1 LHENV
6 GITGERVMVRVDAE
20 GDDRPGTGTVAI
32 GPVEAGPVDSS
43 GHQTESLLARGAE
56 ALFGDGDLSTSREL
70 FEAAYAEAERTGDI
84 NGIAVATLG
93 LGGLWVHEHR
103 TLAGDGQL
111 RARLR
116 HALSLVEPA
125 SSLAL
130 RLRVRLA
137 AETDYRAGDHQAI
150 FASLEEARGAVDPV
164 VRAEALSVAHHC
176 VLGPDHGARRQ
187 ALAAELIEES
197 FRTGRRSDLLMGQLW
212 QTVDLFLGADA
223 QARRRLAELRDMLA
237 ERDNLAVAF
246 VVSAIEVML
255 AIRAGHFTEA
265 EELAGRCAERG
276 AAAGDVDWTG
286 WYGGQLFAIRWYQG
300 RLGELVPMLSEL
312 VHSPTLSVVD
322 NSYFAAFAVAAAQ
335 AGDRLTAS
343 ATLATLCQGGLDALP
358 RSSTWLVTM
367 SGIAE
372 AAYLLGDTDVAA
384 DVYELVLPF
393 AHLPAMASLGIACFG
408 SVHHP
413 LGIAAMTTGDLDKA
427 VDHLRAAVRANL
439 ALAHWP
445 AVAMSRQRYARA
457 LALRGWPAEASDAT
471 RERAAAEEEARAL
484 GVTVHEPAAAS
495 SGRALVCVRTGDSW
509 RIEWGERVA
518 LVANSVGMRHLAV
531 LLANPGTDVPAVDL
545 VSGADTPPAR
555 MSGQP
560 VLDETAVA
568 GYRRRLGELNADIA
582 EWEARDDEDAA
593 ERCRVERDW
602 VLTELTGA
610 TGLAGRT
617 RRFPDEAERAR
628 ISVGKA
634 IRRVLAKVAQADPAL
649 GEHLRD
655 TVRTGMFCSYRP

>member
-1 LHENV
+1 
-6 GITGERVMVRVDAE
+6 MVRVDAE
-20 GDDRPGTGTVAI
+20 GDDRPGTRTVAI
-32 GPVEAGPVDSS
+32 GPVGVGPVGSR
-43 GHQTESLLARGAE
+43 GQETGSLLARGTE

-103 TLAGDGQL
+103 TLAGSGQL

-150 FASLEEARGAVDPV
+150 LASLEEARGAGDSL
-164 VRAEALSVAHHC
+164 VRAEALSIAHHC
-176 VLGPDHGARRQ
+176 VLGPDHGAVRQ

-197 FRTGRRSDLLMGQLW
+197 FGTGRRSDLLMGQLW
-212 QTVDLFLGADA
+212 QTVDLFLGADPR
-223 QARRRLAELRDMLA
+223 ARRRLAELRDLLA

-255 AIRAGHFTEA
+255 AIRAGRFTEA
-265 EELAGRCAERG
+265 EDLAGRCAERG

-300 RLGELVPMLSEL
+300 RLGELVSMLSEL
-312 VHSPTLSVVD
+312 VHSPTLSVID
-322 NSYFAAFAVAAAQ
+322 NSYFAALAVAAAQ
-335 AGDRLTAS
+335 AGDQLTAR
-343 ATLATLCQGGLDALP
+343 ATLAAVCQGGLDALP

-372 AAYLLGDTDVAA
+372 AAYLLGDADVAA
-384 DVYELVLPF
+384 EVYGLVLPF

-408 SVHHP
+408 SVHYP
-413 LGIAAMTTGDLDKA
+413 LGISAMTMGDLDKA

-439 ALAHWP
+439 ALAHLP
-445 AVAMSRQRYARA
+445 AVAMSRHRYARA
-457 LALRGWPAEASDAT
+457 LALRGRSAEAAQESAV
-471 RERAAAEEEARAL
+471 AEEEARAL
-484 GVTVHEPAAAS
+484 GVTVHEPAAAQAV
-495 SGRALVCVRTGDSW
+495 RALVCVRAGDSW
-509 RIEWGERVA
+509 RIEWGERMT

-531 LLANPGTDVPAVDL
+531 LLANPGTEVPAVDL
-545 VSGADTPPAR
+545 VSGADAPSAR

-568 GYRRRLGELNADIA
+568 GYRRRLRELDADIA
-582 EWEARDDEDAA
+582 EREARDDEEAA

-634 IRRVLAKVAQADPAL
+634 IRRVLVKLAQTDAAL

>member
-1 LHENV
+1 
-6 GITGERVMVRVDAE
+6 MVRVGAE
-20 GDDRPGTGTVAI
+20 GDGGPGTGTVEI
-32 GPVEAGPVDSS
+32 GPVGAGPV
-43 GHQTESLLARGAE
+43 GGKGRETGSLLARGAE

-103 TLAGDGQL
+103 TLAGGGQL
-111 RARLR
+111 RVRLQ

-150 FASLEEARGAVDPV
+150 FASLEEARGAGDPL

-176 VLGPDHGARRQ
+176 VLGPDHGAKRQ

-212 QTVDLFLGADA
+212 QTVDLFLSADP

-255 AIRAGHFTEA
+255 AIRAGRFTEA
-265 EELAGRCAERG
+265 EEMAGRCAERG

-300 RLGELVPMLSEL
+300 RLDELVPMLSEL

-343 ATLATLCQGGLDALP
+343 ATLATLSQGGLDALP

-367 SGIAE
+367 SGIAD
-372 AAYLLGDTDVAA
+372 AAYLLGDADVAA
-384 DVYELVLPF
+384 EVYELLLPF

-408 SVHHP
+408 SVHYP
-413 LGIAAMTTGDLDKA
+413 LGISALTTGDLDRA
-427 VDHLRAAVRANL
+427 VNHLRASVGANL

-445 AVAMSRQRYARA
+445 AVAMSRHRYARA
-457 LALRGWPAEASDAT
+457 LALRGRPSEAA
-471 RERAAAEEEARAL
+471 RERAVAEEEVRTL
-484 GVTVHEPAAAS
+484 GLTVHEPAAAPA
-495 SGRALVCVRTGDSW
+495 GRALECVRAGDSW

-518 LVANSVGMRHLAV
+518 LVAHSVGMGHLAV
-531 LLANPGTDVPAVDL
+531 LFANPGTEVPAVDL
-545 VSGADTPPAR
+545 VSGADAPAAR

-568 GYRRRLGELNADIA
+568 GYRRRLSELNADIA
-582 EWEARDDEDAA
+582 EREARGDEEAA
-593 ERCRVERDW
+593 ERYRVERDW
-602 VLTELTGA
+602 VLTELAGA

-617 RRFPDEAERAR
+617 RRFPDEVERAR

-634 IRRVLAKVAQADPAL
+634 IRRVLVKVAQADPVL

-655 TVRTGMFCSYRP
+655 AVRTGMLCSYRP

>member
-1 LHENV
+1 
-6 GITGERVMVRVDAE
+6 MVRVDAE
-20 GDDRPGTGTVAI
+20 GDDRPGTGTVEI
-32 GPVEAGPVDSS
+32 GPVGAGPVGSK
-43 GHQTESLLARGAE
+43 GRETESLLARGAE

-103 TLAGDGQL
+103 TLAGGGQL
-111 RARLR
+111 RVRLR

-130 RLRVRLA
+130 QLRVRLA
-137 AETDYRAGDHQAI
+137 AETDYHAGEHQAI
-150 FASLEEARGAVDPV
+150 FAILDEARGAGDPL

-176 VLGPDHGARRQ
+176 VLGPDHGVKRQ

-212 QTVDLFLGADA
+212 QTVDLFLGADP

-255 AIRAGHFTEA
+255 AIRAGRFTEA
-265 EELAGRCAERG
+265 EEMAGRCAERG

-300 RLGELVPMLSEL
+300 RLSELVPMLSEL

-322 NSYFAAFAVAAAQ
+322 NSYFAALAVAAAQ

-343 ATLATLCQGGLDALP
+343 ATLATVCQGGLDALP
-358 RSSTWLVTM
+358 RSSTWLLTI

-372 AAYLLGDTDVAA
+372 AAYLLGDADVAA
-384 DVYELVLPF
+384 EVYELVLPF
-393 AHLPAMASLGIACFG
+393 AHLPAMASLAIACFG
-408 SVHHP
+408 SVHYP
-413 LGIAAMTTGDLDKA
+413 LGISAMTTGDLDKA

-457 LALRGWPAEASDAT
+457 LAMRGEAAAAAG
-471 RERAAAEEEARAL
+471 ERAAAEEEMRAL
-484 GVTVHEPAAAS
+484 GVALHEPAVTP
-495 SGRALVCVRTGDSW
+495 SGRALACVRAGDSW

-518 LVANSVGMRHLAV
+518 LVVHSVGMRHLAV

-545 VSGADTPPAR
+545 VSGADAPTAR

-568 GYRRRLGELNADIA
+568 EYRRRLRELNADIA
-582 EWEARDDEDAA
+582 EWEARDDEEAA

-610 TGLAGRT
+610 TGLAGRA

-628 ISVGKA
+628 VSVGKA

>member
-1 LHENV
+1 
-6 GITGERVMVRVDAE
+6 MVRVDAE
-20 GDDRPGTGTVAI
+20 GDDRSGTGTVEI
-32 GPVEAGPVDSS
+32 GPVGAGPVGGKGRD
-43 GHQTESLLARGAE
+43 TESLLARGTE

-70 FEAAYAEAERTGDI
+70 FEAAYAEAEQAGDI

-103 TLAGDGQL
+103 TLAGGGQL
-111 RARLR
+111 RARIR

-130 RLRVRLA
+130 QLRVRLA
-137 AETDYRAGDHQAI
+137 AETDYRAGEHQAI
-150 FASLEEARGAVDPV
+150 FASLEEARGAGDPL

-176 VLGPDHGARRQ
+176 VLGPDHGAKRQ
-187 ALAAELIEES
+187 VLAAELIEES

-212 QTVDLFLGADA
+212 QTVDLFLGADP
-223 QARRRLAELRDMLA
+223 QARRRLVELRDMLA

-255 AIRAGHFTEA
+255 AIRAGRFTEA
-265 EELAGRCAERG
+265 EEMAGRCAERG

-300 RLGELVPMLSEL
+300 RLSELVPMLSEL

-322 NSYFAAFAVAAAQ
+322 HSYFAAYAVAAAQ

-343 ATLATLCQGGLDALP
+343 ATLATVCQGGLDALP
-358 RSSTWLVTM
+358 RSSTWLVAM
-367 SGIAE
+367 GGIAE
-372 AAYLLGDTDVAA
+372 AAYLLGDADVAA
-384 DVYELVLPF
+384 DVYELLLPF

-408 SVHHP
+408 SVHYP
-413 LGIAAMTTGDLDKA
+413 LGISAMTTGDLDKA

-457 LALRGWPAEASDAT
+457 LALRGDAAAAG
-471 RERAAAEEEARAL
+471 ERAAADEEMRAL
-484 GVTVHEPAAAS
+484 GMTVHEPAVAPS
-495 SGRALVCVRTGDSW
+495 DRALVCVRAGDSW

-518 LVANSVGMRHLAV
+518 LVANGVGMRHLAV
-531 LLANPGTDVPAVDL
+531 LLANPGTEVPAVDL
-545 VSGADTPPAR
+545 VSGADAPSAR
-555 MSGQP
+555 LSGQP

-568 GYRRRLGELNADIA
+568 EYRRRLSELNADIA
-582 EWEARDDEDAA
+582 EWEARDDEEAA

-610 TGLAGRT
+610 TGLAGRA

-634 IRRVLAKVAQADPAL
+634 IRRVLVKVAQADPVL

-655 TVRTGMFCSYRP
+655 TVRTGMVCSYRP

>member
-1 LHENV
+1 
-6 GITGERVMVRVDAE
+6 MDAE
-20 GDDRPGTGTVAI
+20 GGDRPGARTVAI
-32 GPVEAGPVDSS
+32 GPVGVGPVGSRNRET
-43 GHQTESLLARGAE
+43 GSLLARGAE
-56 ALFGDGDLSTSREL
+56 ALFGDGDLATSREL

-103 TLAGDGQL
+103 TLAGGGQL

-130 RLRVRLA
+130 QLRVRLA

-150 FASLEEARGAVDPV
+150 FASLEEARRSVDPV

-176 VLGPDHGARRQ
+176 VLGPDHGARRA
-187 ALAAELIEES
+187 ALAAELTEES

-212 QTVDLFLGADA
+212 QTVDLFLGADP

-237 ERDNLAVAF
+237 QRDNLAVAF
-246 VVSAIEVML
+246 VVGAIEVML
-255 AIRAGHFTEA
+255 AIRAGRFAEA
-265 EELAGRCAERG
+265 EEMAGRCAERG

-372 AAYLLGDTDVAA
+372 AAFLLGDADVAA
-384 DVYELVLPF
+384 DVYDLLLPF

-408 SVHHP
+408 SVHNS
-413 LGIAAMTTGDLDKA
+413 LGISAMITGDLDRA

-445 AVAMSRQRYARA
+445 AVAMSRRRYARA
-457 LALRGWPAEASDAT
+457 LALAGRSSEAA
-471 RERAAAEEEARAL
+471 RERAGAEEEARAL
-484 GVTVHEPAAAS
+484 GVTVHEPAATP
-495 SGRALVCVRTGDSW
+495 SGRPLVCVRTGDSW
-509 RIEWGERVA
+509 RLEWDERVA
-518 LVANSVGMRHLAV
+518 LVPSSVGMRHLAV
-531 LLANPGTDVPAVDL
+531 LLANPGTEVAAVDL
-545 VSGADTPPAR
+545 VSGTDAASAR

-560 VLDETAVA
+560 VLDETAMA
-568 GYRRRLGELNADIA
+568 EYRERLGRLNADIA
-582 EWEARDDEDAA
+582 EHEARDDEEGAK
-593 ERCRVERDW
+593 RCRVEREW

-610 TGLAGRT
+610 TGLAGRA

-634 IRRVLAKVAQADPAL
+634 IRRVLVRVAQADPAL
-649 GEHLRD
+649 GGHLRD
-655 TVRTGMFCSYRP
+655 TVRMGMFCSYEP

>member
-1 LHENV
+1 
-6 GITGERVMVRVDAE
+6 MVRVDTQ
-20 GDDRPGTGTVAI
+20 GDDRPGTGTVEI
-32 GPVEAGPVDSS
+32 GPVGAGPVGSK
-43 GHQTESLLARGAE
+43 GCETESLLARGAE
-56 ALFGDGDLSTSREL
+56 ALYGDGDLSTSREL

-103 TLAGDGQL
+103 TLAGGGQL

-130 RLRVRLA
+130 QLRVRLA
-137 AETDYRAGDHQAI
+137 AETDYRAGEHQAI
-150 FASLEEARGAVDPV
+150 FASLEEARGAGGPL

-176 VLGPDHGARRQ
+176 VLGPDHGAKRQ

-212 QTVDLFLGADA
+212 QTVDLFLDADP

-255 AIRAGHFTEA
+255 AIRAGRFSEA
-265 EELAGRCAERG
+265 EEMAGRCAERG

-300 RLGELVPMLSEL
+300 RLSELVSMLSEL

-322 NSYFAAFAVAAAQ
+322 HSYFAAFAVAAAQ

-367 SGIAE
+367 SGIAD
-372 AAYLLGDTDVAA
+372 AAYLLGDADVAA
-384 DVYELVLPF
+384 DVYELLLPF
-393 AHLPAMASLGIACFG
+393 ARLPAMASLGIACFG
-408 SVHHP
+408 SVHYP

-427 VDHLRAAVRANL
+427 VDHLQAAVRANL

-445 AVAMSRQRYARA
+445 AVAMSRERYARA
-457 LALRGWPAEASDAT
+457 LALRGEAAT
-471 RERAAAEEEARAL
+471 AAGERAAAEEEMRAL
-484 GVTVHEPAAAS
+484 GVTVHEPAAAP
-495 SGRALVCVRTGDSW
+495 SGRALVCVRAGDSW
-509 RIEWGERVA
+509 RVEWGERVA
-518 LVANSVGMRHLAV
+518 LVAHSVGMRHLAV
-531 LLANPGTDVPAVDL
+531 LLANPGTEVPAVDL
-545 VSGADTPPAR
+545 VSGADAPAAR
-555 MSGQP
+555 MSGQS

-568 GYRRRLGELNADIA
+568 EYRRRLSELNADIA
-582 EWEARDDEDAA
+582 EWEARDDEEAA

-634 IRRVLAKVAQADPAL
+634 IRRVLVKVAQVDPAL